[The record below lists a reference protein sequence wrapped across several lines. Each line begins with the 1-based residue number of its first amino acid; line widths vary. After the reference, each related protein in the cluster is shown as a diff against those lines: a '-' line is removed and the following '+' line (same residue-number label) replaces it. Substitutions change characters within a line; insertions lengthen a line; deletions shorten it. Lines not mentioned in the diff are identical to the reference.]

1 VPTATYEKIASTTLG
16 SANATITFSSIPA
29 TYTDLRL
36 VVTGT
41 SNFTHTTG
49 MQFNGDTGT
58 NYSET
63 RLEGDGATATS
74 AGNTGVSYLRFYGFT
89 TTPTMFTVDLFS
101 YAGSTN
107 KTSLGIT
114 SADLNGSGNV
124 RRYAQLWRS
133 TSAINSISFGP
144 GVSGASG
151 TTYSIGTTATLY
163 GILKA

>member
-1 VPTATYEKIASTTLG
+1 MPTTYDKIATTTLG

-49 MQFNGDTGT
+49 MQFNGDTAS

-74 AGNTGVSYLRFYGFT
+74 GRGTSLSFLRFFGFT

-101 YAGSTN
+101 YAGSTY
-107 KTSLGIT
+107 KTSLATT

-124 RRYAQLWRS
+124 RQYVQLWRS

-151 TTYSIGTTATLY
+151 TTYSAGTSATLY

>member
-1 VPTATYEKIASTTLG
+1 MAVTYDKIATTTLG
-16 SANATITFSSIPA
+16 STAATITFSSISSA
-29 TYTDLRL
+29 YTDLRL
-36 VVTGT
+36 VVVGT

-74 AGNTGVSYLRFYGFT
+74 GSNTSISYLRFYGFT
-89 TTPTMFTVDLFS
+89 TTPTMFTVDFFS
-101 YAGSTN
+101 YAGSTY
-107 KTSLGIT
+107 KTSLATT

-124 RRYAQLWRS
+124 RQYAQLWRS

-151 TTYSIGTTATLY
+151 TTYAIGTTATLY

>member
-1 VPTATYEKIASTTLG
+1 MPDISTEVAIATTTLS

-74 AGNTGVSYLRFYGFT
+74 GRNTSISYLRFYGFT
-89 TTPTMFTVDLFS
+89 TTPTMFTVDFFS
-101 YAGSTN
+101 YSGSTN
-107 KTSLGIT
+107 KTSLATT

-124 RRYAQLWRS
+124 RQYVQLWRS

-151 TTYSIGTTATLY
+151 TTYSAGTTATLY
-163 GILKA
+163 GIL

>member
-1 VPTATYEKIASTTLG
+1 MATTYEKIATTTLG

-36 VVTGT
+36 VVVGT
-41 SNFTHTTG
+41 ANFSHTSG
-49 MQFNGDTGT
+49 MQFNGDTGS

-63 RLEGDGATATS
+63 RLEGNGATATS
-74 AGNTGVSYLRFYGFT
+74 GSNTNLTYLRFYGFA
-89 TTPTMFTVDLFS
+89 TTPNMFTVDLFS

-107 KTSLGIT
+107 KTSLATT

-124 RRYAQLWRS
+124 RQYVQLWRD

-151 TTYSIGTTATLY
+151 TTYSAGTSATLY